1 MEIKKIL
8 NKRYT
13 FVFLF
18 LALILIYT
26 YLYFNGKKSPEI
38 GYSIVF
44 FFMGLVIASFY
55 VIKDY
60 VLNPTR
66 MNYRKIVME
75 QPLYNHRG
83 KITKEVDAF
92 PLHRDFV
99 TLYLGR
105 TSEDPYGAV
114 VTNLQSV
121 RYKDNKMTDSL
132 FIPIET
138 SDPLLQKYT
147 LSLGDAIAKFNKFA
161 GSYPVVTYNHP
172 FTHTYLNI
180 KLDKEFT
187 LSSLDAMKM
196 SKDIFGLFNEPIKK
210 ISKHLHLHNLD
221 GDELAGAK
229 VVGAIY
235 LDYMVTLTHYKNHEM
250 KRTKRL
256 ERAALKA
263 QPQQKA
269 LDSSAI
275 KKDSVSAVREA
286 DDGKAPT
293 TGKVPVTGN
302 VPAAEKVPA
311 AGKVP
316 AKEKDTP
323 AADKP
328 EPLKDPAPLKKR
340 TERTDANSA
349 KPLKGT
355 KAGLA
360 KSEVHEDISDPGDF
374 KDQTNNLV

>member
-26 YLYFNGKKSPEI
+26 YLYFNGKKSQEV

-44 FFMGLVIASFY
+44 FFMGLTIAAFY
-55 VIKDY
+55 VIKDLI
-60 VLNPTR
+60 LNPTR

-75 QPLYNHRG
+75 QPLYNHKG

-105 TSEDPYGAV
+105 TSEDPYGAT

-132 FIPIET
+132 FIPIES

-147 LSLGDAIAKFNKFA
+147 LSLSDAIAKFNKFA

-196 SKDIFGLFNEPIKK
+196 SKDIYGLFNEPIKK
-210 ISKHLHLHNLD
+210 ISKHLHLHNLN

-235 LDYMVTLTHYKNHEM
+235 LDYMVTLTHYKNQEM
-250 KRTKRL
+250 RKAKRL
-256 ERAALKA
+256 QKTALKPEP
-263 QPQQKA
+263 QPKA
-269 LDSSAI
+269 LDSSSSDRNAPAAA
-275 KKDSVSAVREA
+275 KETVPSGKTTSTVKVTGTKDSGNRTVQETETV
-286 DDGKAPT
+286 KVYAPDKET
-293 TGKVPVTGN
+293 
-302 VPAAEKVPA
+302 AA
-311 AGKVP
+311 
-316 AKEKDTP
+316 TST
-323 AADKP
+323 P
-328 EPLKDPAPLKKR
+328 EPEILKDPTPLRKRSTKSSDNKKTAKDIR
-340 TERTDANSA
+340 TSPDRVE
-349 KPLKGT
+349 PGT
-355 KAGLA
+355 
-360 KSEVHEDISDPGDF
+360 DPGDLE
-374 KDQTNNLV
+374 DRTNNLV